1 MEGSKFYRK
10 ATVKLVQHY
19 QNSFVNNVKEI
30 SLSEKVKTTTRDM
43 KIIEQKSLLIKAIIQ

>member
-10 ATVKLVQHY
+10 ATVKLVQHH

>member
-10 ATVKLVQHY
+10 ATVKLVKHH

>member
-10 ATVKLVQHY
+10 ATVKLVQHH

-43 KIIEQKSLLIKAIIQ
+43 KIIKQKILLKAIIQ